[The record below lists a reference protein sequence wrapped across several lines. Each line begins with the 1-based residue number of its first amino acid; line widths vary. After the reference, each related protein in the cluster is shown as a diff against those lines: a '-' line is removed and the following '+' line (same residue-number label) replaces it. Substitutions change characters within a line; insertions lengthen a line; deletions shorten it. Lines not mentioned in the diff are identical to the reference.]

1 MNGDSTTFEVLVEDR
16 TGWTVVGV
24 FDSQDD
30 ATAEAEA
37 RRPRNGG
44 DPVKVTR
51 VGYDDATGEFKEREI
66 LFLGDRRRK
75 AAADVGPADGG
86 PVCHDVNQ
94 LYGVRARAAI
104 RRLLRDYLDRTNTT
118 VLELLHHPDLMHRLE
133 NSGSLMMGAI
143 QRAAMAQVRGTE
155 MSVQERTRD
164 LFKLFEGLRN
174 SIRKRWRDG
183 EIVRMQDRDV
193 AALRVAISDRPD
205 RDFLFS
211 TAVVIE
217 MQSEATLA
225 GKLEYLVQ
233 LIAETPS
240 DNFSL
245 PLLDTLLSDLLASA
259 STITA
264 LLGEQPSLGQALLM
278 IADLALGKLETAD
291 CPVPIRLLNEMI
303 SEDRLP
309 RCRDSLLERLVSS
322 LGGSRFL
329 TDGGAVD
336 EILFNADLAARIR
349 GDDGS
354 YLGNAELEKAFK
366 SRSERYLGP
375 DMIGQLLHG
384 VVDPL
389 ARVTC
394 LMNIEQGIV
403 GKKNKRKLVNYIMPI
418 FGDAVGSNAFI
429 QHLGPPENRMRQLA
443 AVQARVRES
452 GFSKRYKEE
461 IGEQLD
467 YFCMQMINDLDI
479 FGKIDRSDRN
489 CYEKATAVLRL
500 CAENTVTEGMASRQT
515 HDQALR
521 YIRDPEFMQFFLQES
536 ETKEEKRRRLESLE
550 RLIGR
555 LSKGSSSRPAGGK
568 QA

>member
-1 MNGDSTTFEVLVEDR
+1 
-16 TGWTVVGV
+16 
-24 FDSQDD
+24 
-30 ATAEAEA
+30 
-37 RRPRNGG
+37 
-44 DPVKVTR
+44 
-51 VGYDDATGEFKEREI
+51 
-66 LFLGDRRRK
+66 
-75 AAADVGPADGG
+75 
-86 PVCHDVNQ
+86 
-94 LYGVRARAAI
+94 
-104 RRLLRDYLDRTNTT
+104 
-118 VLELLHHPDLMHRLE
+118 
-133 NSGSLMMGAI
+133 
-143 QRAAMAQVRGTE
+143 
-155 MSVQERTRD
+155 
-164 LFKLFEGLRN
+164 
-174 SIRKRWRDG
+174 
-183 EIVRMQDRDV
+183 
-193 AALRVAISDRPD
+193 
-205 RDFLFS
+205 
-211 TAVVIE
+211 
-217 MQSEATLA
+217 
-225 GKLEYLVQ
+225 
-233 LIAETPS
+233 
-240 DNFSL
+240 
-245 PLLDTLLSDLLASA
+245 
-259 STITA
+259 
-264 LLGEQPSLGQALLM
+264 
-278 IADLALGKLETAD
+278 
-291 CPVPIRLLNEMI
+291 
-303 SEDRLP
+303 
-309 RCRDSLLERLVSS
+309 
-322 LGGSRFL
+322 
-329 TDGGAVD
+329 
-336 EILFNADLAARIR
+336 
-349 GDDGS
+349 
-354 YLGNAELEKAFK
+354 
-366 SRSERYLGP
+366 
-375 DMIGQLLHG
+375 MIGQLLHG

-479 FGKIDRSDRN
+479 FGKIDRGDRN